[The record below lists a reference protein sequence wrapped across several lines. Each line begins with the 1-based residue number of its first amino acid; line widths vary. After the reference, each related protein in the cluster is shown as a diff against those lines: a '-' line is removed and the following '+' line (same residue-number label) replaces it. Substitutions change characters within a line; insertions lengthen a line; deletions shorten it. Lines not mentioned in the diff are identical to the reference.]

1 MRSAR
6 LLALALL
13 ATAPLLAR
21 AADGPHYDGDY
32 CSNCHVGHNS
42 PGAGLTKVGGNFNLC
57 DSCHATSSNFGFN
70 SWTTATQATPGAAG
84 RSHRWDATA
93 SNLDAT
99 PPSASSPDPGEA
111 AMGKRLDGG
120 KLMCSTCHDQ
130 HQGDSFPVSGRGTQ
144 HVSPIAQTAGT
155 GTGGVAFSG
164 TVGSSAA
171 ARGYVLDIVTPG
183 AAGTATFRVSN
194 DNETSW
200 FGCTAPATYT
210 YVAWTGANACQ
221 TGGNVPLNDG
231 ANVAVSFTGAGAG
244 AFLAGDQWSFYV
256 AYPFL
261 RADNTD
267 AKMCVTCHKDR
278 DQHWQDAEGGVAN
291 AVPGGKLTS
300 VTLGVTKFSHPV
312 GQALNQDGRTNG
324 LAAILDANGMVQAVS
339 TDPNKTNDLVLGT
352 AGIVTCLSCHHPHN
366 ADSNSLSVD
375 PR

>member
-1 MRSAR
+1 MAM
-6 LLALALL
+6 
-13 ATAPLLAR
+13 
-21 AADGPHYDGDY
+21 
-32 CSNCHVGHNS
+32 
-42 PGAGLTKVGGNFNLC
+42 
-57 DSCHATSSNFGFN
+57 
-70 SWTTATQATPGAAG
+70 
-84 RSHRWDATA
+84 TA
-93 SNLDAT
+93 SASVAT
-99 PPSASSPDPGEA
+99 GEFV
-111 AMGKRLDGG
+111 GKAKWRPLE
-120 KLMCSTCHDQ
+120 
-130 HQGDSFPVSGRGTQ
+130 REGTL
-144 HVSPIAQTAGT
+144 
-155 GTGGVAFSG
+155 AFLLLVP
-164 TVGSSAA
+164 TF
-171 ARGYVLDIVTPG
+171 VL
-183 AAGTATFRVSN
+183 
-194 DNETSW
+194 
-200 FGCTAPATYT
+200 
-210 YVAWTGANACQ
+210 
-221 TGGNVPLNDG
+221 L
-231 ANVAVSFTGAGAG
+231 G
-244 AFLAGDQWSFYV
+244 AFI